1 MQNEMARL
9 TQLHM
14 QGFHCAQILLT
25 LGLELQGKEN
35 PDLLRAM
42 TGLAGGLGFCGK
54 NCGALTGAVCLLGL
68 FAGRGSLEER
78 ENQELNPMIQELI
91 DWFETS
97 LGKEFGGIDCHTI
110 LRGDPWNRMTRCPR
124 LVSETYLRAKQI
136 LTDRG
141 FLAEED

>member
-1 MQNEMARL
+1 VQNDMVRI

-14 QGFHCAQILLT
+14 QGFHCAQILLA

-35 PDLLRAM
+35 TDLVRAM

-68 FAGRGSLEER
+68 FAGRGTLEER
-78 ENQELNPMIQELI
+78 EHRELNPMIQEVI

-97 LGKEFGGIDCHTI
+97 FGTEFGGIDCQTI
-110 LRGDPWNRMTRCPR
+110 LQADPWNRLTRCPR
-124 LVSETYLRAKQI
+124 LITETYLRTKQI
-136 LTDRG
+136 LTEHG
-141 FLAEED
+141 FLTEGE